1 MGESCRDILSQ
12 RGTLKAEPTSPKPSQ
27 SVGLQAASLTR
38 QLVLFLVQI
47 DYLPFTHAIHR
58 LSGIVTP
65 ASAAYSAQELEHQL
79 RTSGAKAVFTC
90 TPLLD
95 NALKAADAVGIPR
108 DRIFIVP
115 VSGFDNP
122 APYVTIDDLVA
133 EGSNLPPLKP
143 LHWIKGQGA
152 RQTAY
157 LCYSSG
163 TSGMPV
169 SGSCFVDPYPC
180 NRKLAI
186 SRVLAGCLDV
196 VFEANKR
203 PLSRKPS

>member
-1 MGESCRDILSQ
+1 M
-12 RGTLKAEPTSPKPSQ
+12 
-27 SVGLQAASLTR
+27 
-38 QLVLFLVQI
+38 LFFLQI

-65 ASAAYSAQELEHQL
+65 ASAAYSTQELEHQL

-95 NALKAADAVGIPR
+95 NALKAADAVGLSR

-122 APYVTIDDLVA
+122 PSYLAIDDLVA
-133 EGSNLPPLKP
+133 EGRGLPPLKP
-143 LHWIKGQGA
+143 LQWIKGQGA

-169 SGSCFVDPYPC
+169 
-180 NRKLAI
+180 RK
-186 SRVLAGCLDV
+186 RHC
-196 VFEANKR
+196 
-203 PLSRKPS
+203 